1 MKKLTFEISFL
12 DYKINAFMS
21 RVIIVKNRCS
31 VEIKQN
37 YLGVEKNPCVR
48 NMVKR
53 ATYGTWCKFSPQLV
67 LAF

>member
-1 MKKLTFEISFL
+1 MKKLTLKFHST
-12 DYKINAFMS
+12 NAFMS
-21 RVIIVKNRCS
+21 RVIIVKNRCG

-48 NMVKR
+48 MVER
-53 ATYGTWCKFSPQLV
+53 ATYGTWCEFSPQLV

>member
-1 MKKLTFEISFL
+1 MKKLTLKFHST
-12 DYKINAFMS
+12 NAFMS
-21 RVIIVKNRCS
+21 RVIIVKNDCG

-37 YLGVEKNPCVR
+37 YLGVEKNPCIR
-48 NMVKR
+48 MVKR